1 MIQLMHRG
9 INDSQMD
16 YRVNGMGKM
25 LNKNM
30 TAAGVLTEPTEA
42 ARQLLNLSSD
52 EKFVS
57 VEKDSESEDQTK
69 VGLQNYIFKEW

>member
-1 MIQLMHRG
+1 
-9 INDSQMD
+9 
-16 YRVNGMGKM
+16 
-25 LNKNM
+25 M

-69 VGLQNYIFKEW
+69 SWFTDYIF